1 MHGIQ
6 PQTEGIGAKADN
18 ATITDPGRKAYLPKR
33 LTPVIIRQMHLDLG
47 TVKYRQGITTRH

>member
-6 PQTEGIGAKADN
+6 PQKEGIGAKADN
-18 ATITDPGRKAYLPKR
+18 ASITDPGRKAHLPKR

-47 TVKYRQGITTRH
+47 TVKHRQGITKRH